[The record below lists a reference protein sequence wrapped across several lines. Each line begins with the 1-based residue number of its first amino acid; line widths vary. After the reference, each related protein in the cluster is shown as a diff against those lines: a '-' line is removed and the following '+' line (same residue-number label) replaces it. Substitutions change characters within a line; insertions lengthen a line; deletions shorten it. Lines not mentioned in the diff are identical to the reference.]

1 MDPIYNTI
9 KILKYLISLTK
20 QMKYFYSKNY
30 MTLMKVLK
38 EDTKNTKVS
47 HFHGIRRINFI
58 KTAILA
64 KIIYR
69 IIVVCIKIPR
79 AFFKNRKKH
88 S

>member
-1 MDPIYNTI
+1 
-9 KILKYLISLTK
+9 
-20 QMKYFYSKNY
+20 

-38 EDTKNTKVS
+38 EDTNKHKGIS
-47 HFHGIRRINFI
+47 LSWIRRINFI

-79 AFFKNRKKH
+79 AFLA
-88 S
+88 

>member
-38 EDTKNTKVS
+38 EDTNKHKGIS
-47 HFHGIRRINFI
+47 LSWIRRINFI

-79 AFFKNRKKH
+79 AFLA
-88 S
+88 